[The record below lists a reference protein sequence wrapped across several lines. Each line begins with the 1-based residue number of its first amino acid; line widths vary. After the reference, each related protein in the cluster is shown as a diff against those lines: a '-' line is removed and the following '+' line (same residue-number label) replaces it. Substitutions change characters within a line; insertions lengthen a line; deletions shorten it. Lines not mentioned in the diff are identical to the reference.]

1 MLVVCHQWDKS
12 LLDHTKTS
20 KLTQLTIFVHKIGI
34 DLGGTK
40 IEGILLDEKY
50 NTIQRKRI
58 ETHQENGY
66 DSIVKS
72 IISLIKELKAKTGEE
87 TSVGICTPGF
97 TDDNSGLIK
106 NSNTKCLQEMPLK
119 NDIENGLG
127 HKIIM
132 ENDANCFALAESLLG
147 SAKGYD
153 VVFGVIM
160 GTGVGGGIVIN
171 GTLHKGSTNIA
182 GEWGHHTL
190 RPDGNECFCGKR
202 GCVETYISGPALEKR
217 WLELTGKKESLQ
229 SIVQDLSDEKAK
241 QWKKEFLENFGIG
254 LANVID
260 ILDPDIIVLGGGVSN
275 IPFLYDEGKETVYD
289 KVFSDSVDT
298 PILKNS
304 LGDSAGVFGACMI

>member
-1 MLVVCHQWDKS
+1 
-12 LLDHTKTS
+12 
-20 KLTQLTIFVHKIGI
+20 VHKIGI

-72 IISLIKELKAKTGEE
+72 IISLVNELKEKSSEE
-87 TSVGICTPGF
+87 ITVGICTPGV
-97 TDDNSGLIK
+97 TNANSGLIK
-106 NSNTKCLQEMPLK
+106 NSNTQCLIGMPLK
-119 NDIENGLG
+119 NDIENMLG
-127 HKIIM
+127 YEIAM
-132 ENDANCFALAESLLG
+132 ENDANCFALSESVLG

-171 GTLHKGSTNIA
+171 ETLHKGRTNIA

-190 RPDGNECFCGKR
+190 HPNGNECYCGKQ
-202 GCVETYISGPALEKR
+202 GCVETYISGPSLEKR
-217 WLELTGKKESLQ
+217 WLEITGKKESLQ
-229 SIVQDLSDEKAK
+229 SIVQDFSDEKSK
-241 QWKKEFLENFGIG
+241 QWKEEFLENFGVG

-260 ILDPDIIVLGGGVSN
+260 ILDPDVIVLGGGVSN
-275 IPFLYDEGKETVYD
+275 IPFLYDQGKKTVYE